1 MKTKERFYEAG
12 QVVSTPAHL
21 YKVQIEFPAACD
33 EVYEDANDMLGF
45 LFNFTQDFLT
55 CAKIESYKS
64 KEKGNISI
72 IPLMNESSE
81 RPTVYLSMLLSNVQC
96 KEFIESVLD
105 AYRENFGV
113 QLRIHSI
120 EVLSDRSKI
129 LDDLRLDRS
138 VGDLDVFESGIAV
151 TFRD

>member
-1 MKTKERFYEAG
+1 MKTKERFYEPEQA
-12 QVVSTPAHL
+12 VSTPAHL

-33 EVYEDANDMLGF
+33 EIYQDANDMLGF

-64 KEKGNISI
+64 KENGNISI
-72 IPLMNESSE
+72 VPLMNESSE
-81 RPTVYLSMLLSNVQC
+81 RPTVFLSILLANVQS
-96 KEFIESVLD
+96 KEFIENILD
-105 AYRENFGV
+105 TYRENFGA

-120 EVLSDRSKI
+120 EVLSDCSKI

-138 VGDLDVFESGIAV
+138 VGELDVFEAGIAV
-151 TFRD
+151 TYRD